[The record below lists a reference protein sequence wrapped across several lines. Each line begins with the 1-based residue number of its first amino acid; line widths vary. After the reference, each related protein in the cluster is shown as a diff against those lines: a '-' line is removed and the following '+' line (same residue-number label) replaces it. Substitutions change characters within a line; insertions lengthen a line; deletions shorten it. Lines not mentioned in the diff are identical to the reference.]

1 MIQSDMSMLKTL
13 LSMST
18 SHEKYHFF
26 DKDRWGIK
34 VREI

>member
-18 SHEKYHFF
+18 SHEKYQILFQ
-26 DKDRWGIK
+26 K
-34 VREI
+34 VCLN